1 MGVQA
6 PSAALKTANAGAEDG
21 GSRVGAC
28 PSRACVWRL
37 PSPRVR
43 GETQGSD
50 VGSDMEHPP
59 AGAAVAGIGRGLRGG
74 GGKAVGL
81 GAS

>member
-6 PSAALKTANAGAEDG
+6 PSAALKTADAGAEDG
-21 GSRVGAC
+21 GNRVGAC

-50 VGSDMEHPP
+50 VEHPP
-59 AGAAVAGIGRGLRGG
+59 AGAAVAGERGG
-74 GGKAVGL
+74 
-81 GAS
+81 

>member
-43 GETQGSD
+43 GETQGSA
-50 VGSDMEHPP
+50 VEHPP
-59 AGAAVAGIGRGLRGG
+59 AGAAVAGKRGG
-74 GGKAVGL
+74 
-81 GAS
+81 